1 MATESNK
8 TSHNATDPAGPT
20 GQLCDWLAGF
30 SLEDA
35 PASARERAKALTLD
49 GIACAI
55 VGAQLPWSRTAAEI
69 VQKFEGQGD
78 RTIVGW
84 GTTTSAPAAALLNGT
99 FIQGFELD
107 DFHPLGPLHSASIVL
122 PALWAASEGDRKV
135 SGRQFLEAAMV
146 GYEVGPRVGMAL
158 HGAQMLSRGWHSGS
172 VFGTHAAAAA
182 VGKLMALDPARF
194 EDALGLAGTQSA
206 GLMAAQYEAMCKR
219 MHHGFS
225 ARNGLYAAVLA
236 EGGYTGIKRVFERP
250 YGGFLSTFGE
260 GHDPDASQITSGLGS
275 RWEVERV
282 VIKPY
287 AAMGG
292 IHSPLDALFDVAA
305 QRALKAEEIA
315 RIECD
320 VSHAVYHHGWWVPER
335 PLTPIGAQMNI
346 GYALAVAVL
355 DGAAMV
361 QQFSPSR
368 IDADDVWALI
378 PKIEV
383 RHDPAFDAGGMAKRG
398 QTRVAVTFTDGER
411 IVVERTASRAIESP
425 QSTGEVAA
433 KYRTLTDGLIDAPR
447 QLAIEEMTLA
457 IERLDD
463 MRELMALLA
472 PAAGAAFG
480 EAQN

>member
-1 MATESNK
+1 MTLATLASSS
-8 TSHNATDPAGPT
+8 TATTDPSGPT
-20 GQLCDWLAGF
+20 GQLCNWLAGF
-30 SLEDA
+30 SLDQA

-55 VGAQLPWSRTAAEI
+55 VGAQLPWSRTAANI
-69 VQKFEGQGD
+69 VRKFEGSGD

-84 GTTTSAPAAALLNGT
+84 GATTSAPAAALLNGT

-122 PALWAASEGDRKV
+122 PALWAAAEGEGVKV
-135 SGRQFLEAAMV
+135 SGRQFLEAALV

-182 VGKLMALDPARF
+182 VGKLFGLDPARY

-236 EGGYTGIKRVFERP
+236 EGGYTGIKRVFERE

-305 QRALKAEEIA
+305 QRPLKADEIE

-320 VSHAVYHHGWWVPER
+320 VSHAVFHHGWWVPER

-346 GYALAVAVL
+346 GYALAVAAI

-361 QQFSPSR
+361 QQFSPAR
-368 IDADDVWALI
+368 IDADDVWSLLR
-378 PKIEV
+378 KVEV
-383 RHDPAFDAGGMAKRG
+383 RHDPAFDIGGMLKRG
-398 QTRVAVTFTDGER
+398 QTRVAVTFTDGRR
-411 IVVERTASRAIESP
+411 IVVERTTSRAIETP
-425 QSTGEVAA
+425 QSTEGVAA
-433 KYRTLTDGLIDAPR
+433 KYRTLTDGLIDAAR
-447 QLAIEEMTLA
+447 QKAIEEMTLS
-457 IERLDD
+457 IEDLADV
-463 MRELMALLA
+463 RELTALLA
-472 PAAGAAFG
+472 PPVASPF
-480 EAQN
+480 E

>member
-1 MATESNK
+1 MTHPALP
-8 TSHNATDPAGPT
+8 TDPGGPT

-30 SLEDA
+30 SLDQA
-35 PASARERAKALTLD
+35 PASARERARALTLD
-49 GIACAI
+49 GIGCAI
-55 VGAQLPWSRTAAEI
+55 VGAQLPWSRTAVEI
-69 VQKFEGQGD
+69 VRRFEGAGE
-78 RTIVGW
+78 RSIVGW
-84 GTTTSAPAAALLNGT
+84 GMTTSAPAAALLNGT

-107 DFHPLGPLHSASIVL
+107 DYHPLGPLHSASIVL
-122 PALWAASEGDRKV
+122 PALWAAAEGEGRKV
-135 SGRQFLEAAMV
+135 NGRQFIEAALA

-182 VGKLMALDPARF
+182 VGKLMGLDRARF

-206 GLMAAQYEAMCKR
+206 GLMAAQYEAMSKR
-219 MHHGFS
+219 MHHGFA

-260 GHDPDASQITSGLGS
+260 GHEPDASQITSGLGQ
-275 RWEVERV
+275 RWEVERI

-292 IHSPLDALFDVAA
+292 IHSPLDALFDVSA
-305 QRALKAEEIA
+305 QRPLRPDEIA

-346 GYALAVAVL
+346 GYALAVAAI

-361 QQFSPSR
+361 RQFSPAR
-368 IDADDVWALI
+368 IDADDVWALL
-378 PKIEV
+378 PRVEV
-383 RHDPAFDAGGMAKRG
+383 RHDPAFDAGGMLKRG
-398 QTRVAVTFTDGER
+398 QTRVAVTFTDGQR
-411 IVVERTASRAIESP
+411 IVAERASSPVIEKPQDTA
-425 QSTGEVAA
+425 GVAA
-433 KYRTLTDGLIDAPR
+433 KFRSLTDGLIDAPR
-447 QLAIEEMTLA
+447 QRAIEEMALGV
-457 IERLDD
+457 EDLPDV
-463 MRELMALLA
+463 RELMALLA
-472 PAAGAAFG
+472 PVVRPAFD
-480 EAQN
+480 